1 MKTKFEKIDAVNPDP
16 KVLEQAAKLI
26 LKGEVIVCP
35 TDTGYAFSANALDV
49 RAVAKVFQLKGR
61 VYSNPMH
68 IAVSTIEDADNYA
81 YVNEAAKYLAKRYLP
96 GALTLV
102 LKKKG
107 IIPPMLVA
115 NLNTVGIRIP
125 DNAAIL
131 KLAEM
136 TGKPITT
143 TSANISG
150 KPGTYAVEEVT
161 AQLGASMDQVAMV
174 LDEGPIKVRE
184 VSTIVDLD
192 ANPPQ
197 LIRQGKISWLEIH
210 ESLKR
215 FDKPPGLNSKGELS

>member
-1 MKTKFEKIDAVNPDP
+1 MKTKFEKIDAANPDP
-16 KVLEQAAKLI
+16 KVLELAAKLI

-35 TDTGYAFSANALDV
+35 TDTGYAFGANALDIQ
-49 RAVAKVFQLKGR
+49 AVAKVFQLKGR
-61 VYSNPMH
+61 VYSNPIH
-68 IAVSTIEDADNYA
+68 IAVRTIEDAENYA
-81 YVNEAAKYLAKRYLP
+81 YVNEAAKYLAGRYLP

-115 NLNTVGIRIP
+115 GLNTVGIRIP

-131 KLAEM
+131 KLAEL

-161 AQLGASMDQVAMV
+161 TQLGEGIKQVAMV
-174 LDEGPIKVRE
+174 LDQGPIKVRE

-215 FDKPPGLNSKGELS
+215 FEKPA